1 MKKNREKRFSIV
13 EQYYKS
19 HWNVYFNGFYNIL
32 NLLFYKSQ
40 FDGILYENILCLKE
54 VLWLDI

>member
-1 MKKNREKRFSIV
+1 MKKNREKDFIELSSIIK
-13 EQYYKS
+13 YIGM
-19 HWNVYFNGFYNIL
+19 YFNGFYNIL

-40 FDGILYENILCLKE
+40 FDGILYENILCIEE

>member
-1 MKKNREKRFSIV
+1 M
-13 EQYYKS
+13 
-19 HWNVYFNGFYNIL
+19 YFNGFYNIL

-40 FDGILYENILCLKE
+40 FDGILYENILCIEE